1 MFVSRLDGD
10 RESEMIAAAMKALRL
25 STVGAVCAILTPLC
39 FFAGGILLGTSS
51 GQDLIPQTGA
61 DGLEWIADVDDAG
74 DLFFVGAWL
83 IVLVTLLGSVALVG
97 FYDVLK
103 DAGPVLVLA
112 PILGVTGLVM
122 VTISHLIPV
131 ALAYEFVPGFVA
143 ADAAQQGS
151 LAVTFDTFAN
161 LALVL
166 NYTGNALGWA
176 VALPLYGVAIVTTRA
191 VPRWLGWL
199 ALGAAAIAGWLGLL
213 SPASSVIEG
222 ITVIGFL
229 GFFVFMIG
237 MGIALLLRQRR
248 PAAA

>member
-1 MFVSRLDGD
+1 MQRV
-10 RESEMIAAAMKALRL
+10 RL
-25 STVGAVCAILTPLC
+25 STVGAICAILTPLC
-39 FFAGGILLGTSS
+39 FFAGGILLGASS

-61 DGLEWIADVDDAG
+61 DGLEWIADVNDAG

-83 IVLVTLLGSVALVG
+83 IVLVTIVGSIALVG
-97 FYDVLK
+97 FYDLLK
-103 DAGPVLVLA
+103 DAGSVLVLA

-131 ALAYEFVPGFVA
+131 ALAYEFVPGYVA
-143 ADAAQQGS
+143 ADAALQGS

-176 VALPLYGVAIVTTRA
+176 IALPLYAVAILETGA

-199 ALGAAAIAGWLGLL
+199 GLGAAAIAGWLGLL

-229 GFFVFMIG
+229 AFFVFLIG
-237 MGIALLLRQRR
+237 MGIAILVRQRR
-248 PAAA
+248 AAA

>member
-1 MFVSRLDGD
+1 MFVWLDGEPE
-10 RESEMIAAAMKALRL
+10 REMIAAAMGRIRL
-25 STVGAVCAILTPLC
+25 STVGAVCAILTPIC

-51 GQDLIPQTGA
+51 GQDLIPPTGA

-83 IVLVTLLGSVALVG
+83 IVLVTLVGAVALVG

-131 ALAYEFVPGFVA
+131 ALAYEFVPGYVA
-143 ADAAQQGS
+143 AEPAQRVS
-151 LAVTFDTFAN
+151 LEVTFDTFAN
-161 LALVL
+161 LALIL

-176 VALPLYGVAIVTTRA
+176 VALPLYGVAILQTRA
-191 VPRWLGWL
+191 APRWLGWL
-199 ALGAAAIAGWLGLL
+199 ALGAAAFAGWLGLL

-222 ITVIGFL
+222 ITVIGFI

-237 MGIALLLRQRR
+237 MGIAVLVEQRR
-248 PAAA
+248 SAAA

>member
-1 MFVSRLDGD
+1 MR
-10 RESEMIAAAMKALRL
+10 ALRL
-25 STVGAVCAILTPLC
+25 STVGAVCAILTPIC
-39 FFAGGILLGTSS
+39 FVTGGILLGTSS

-61 DGLEWIADVDDAG
+61 DGIEWIADVEDAG
-74 DLFFVGAWL
+74 NLFFVGAWL
-83 IVLVTLLGSVALVG
+83 IVLVTLVGSVALEG

-112 PILGVTGLVM
+112 PILGVSGLVL

-143 ADAAQQGS
+143 ADEAAKTS

-161 LALVL
+161 FALIL

-176 VALPLYGVAIVTTRA
+176 VALPLYGVAILKTNA

-199 ALGAAAIAGWLGLL
+199 ALFAAAVAGWLGLF
-213 SPASSVIEG
+213 SPASSAIEG
-222 ITVIGFL
+222 ITVPGFL
-229 GFFVFMIG
+229 AFFVFMLS
-237 MGIALLLRQRR
+237 MGVAVLLRQRR
-248 PAAA
+248 AAV

>member
-1 MFVSRLDGD
+1 MIDTVAWRVQD
-10 RESEMIAAAMKALRL
+10 RRCEQRVRL
-25 STVGAVCAILTPLC
+25 STVGAICAILTPLC
-39 FFAGGILLGTSS
+39 FFAGGILLSASS

-61 DGLEWIADVDDAG
+61 DGLEWIADVNDAG

-83 IVLVTLLGSVALVG
+83 IVLVTIVGSIALVG

-103 DAGPVLVLA
+103 DAGSVLVLA

-131 ALAYEFVPGFVA
+131 ALAYEFVPGYVA
-143 ADAAQQGS
+143 ADAALQGS

-176 VALPLYGVAIVTTRA
+176 IALPLYAVAILETGA

-199 ALGAAAIAGWLGLL
+199 GLGAAAIAGWLGLL

-229 GFFVFMIG
+229 AFFVFLIG
-237 MGIALLLRQRR
+237 MGIAILVRQRR
-248 PAAA
+248 AAA

>member
-1 MFVSRLDGD
+1 MRRV
-10 RESEMIAAAMKALRL
+10 RL
-25 STVGAVCAILTPLC
+25 STVGAICGILTPIC

-61 DGLEWIADVDDAG
+61 DGLEWIADVNDAG

-83 IVLVTLLGSVALVG
+83 IVLVTILGSVALVG
-97 FYDVLK
+97 FYDLLK
-103 DAGPVLVLA
+103 EAGSVLVLA

-131 ALAYEFVPGFVA
+131 ALAYEFVPGYVA
-143 ADAAQQGS
+143 AEAAQQGA

-161 LALVL
+161 LALIL
-166 NYTGNALGWA
+166 NYVGNALGWA
-176 VALPLYGVAIVTTRA
+176 VALPLYALAILQTNV

-199 ALGAAAIAGWLGLL
+199 GLGAAAISGWLGLL
-213 SPASSVIEG
+213 SPASGVIEG

-229 GFFVFMIG
+229 AFFVFLIG
-237 MGIALLLRQRR
+237 MGVAILLRQRR
-248 PAAA
+248 AAA

>member
-1 MFVSRLDGD
+1 MQR
-10 RESEMIAAAMKALRL
+10 LRL
-25 STVGAVCAILTPLC
+25 STVGAVCAILTPIL

-83 IVLVTLLGSVALVG
+83 IVLVTLVGSIALVG

-103 DAGPVLVLA
+103 GAGPVLVLA

-131 ALAYEFVPGFVA
+131 ALAYEFVPGYVA
-143 ADAAQQGS
+143 AEQAQQAS

-176 VALPLYGVAIVTTRA
+176 VALPLYGVAILTTGA

-199 ALGAAAIAGWLGLL
+199 ALAAAAIAGWLGLL

-237 MGIALLLRQRR
+237 MGIAVLRRQRS
-248 PAAA
+248 AAV